1 MSNVIV
7 VGGGAAGM
15 MAAVFAARNGQNVQ
29 LLEKNEKL
37 GKKLFITG
45 KGRCNITNAADIEDL
60 FTAVTSNPK
69 FLYSGF
75 YSFTNQQVID
85 FFEELGVKTKIER
98 GERVFPVS
106 DHSSDVIAAFSRELK
121 SLGVAVS
128 LHTEVRELLC
138 EQDKVCGVLLTNGK
152 KMKADAVIVATGG
165 ISYPSTGS
173 TGDGYRFAR
182 ETGHRVTELLP
193 SLVPM
198 EVRQW
203 YAKELQGLSLRNIE
217 IRITDGKKKLYE
229 EFGEMLFTHYGVTG
243 PVILSASSVVG
254 KTLRKKELT
263 LHIDLKPALSEEQLD
278 KRILREFD
286 ANHNK
291 QFKNAGVEESSLAVG
306 TWAIGGQNYGAVDR
320 NDSIKA
326 IRTMLDCGVNL
337 IDTAPCY
344 GNGSSEKIV
353 GEAIQGLKRDE
364 ILISTK
370 FGLITDVYSGGYKKC
385 ATYQNTMREVES
397 SLMNLGSDYIDF
409 YFVHWPDV
417 NTPIDETMA
426 ALANLKKQG
435 KIRFVGVS
443 NFSEEQI
450 EEAEKYLQIDV
461 QQPPF
466 SMVNR
471 TFVDLMKWG
480 AAKGIDSMTYGSLG
494 SGILSG
500 AIRTLPDFA
509 PNDLRLTFYDFFK
522 EPKFSKIMELLKVM
536 DQIAESHK
544 RPVAQVAV
552 NWSTQKDYVGTA
564 LVGVRNE
571 QEARENCAAFDWE
584 LTDQEIQLL
593 DDEIKR
599 LGI

>member
-121 SLGVAVS
+121 LLGVSVS

-173 TGDGYRFAR
+173 TGDGYRFAK

-217 IRITDGKKKLYE
+217 ICITDGKKKLYE

-291 QFKNAGVEESSLAVG
+291 QYKNSIDSLFPAKLKPVMIELSEIEPEKKVNEITKEERQRLVHLIKDFTMTLTGLRSYNEAIITKGGVSVKEIDPGTMESKKMKGLYFAGEVLDLDAVTGGYNLQIAWSTGYLAGINAGC
-306 TWAIGGQNYGAVDR
+306 D
-320 NDSIKA
+320 
-326 IRTMLDCGVNL
+326 
-337 IDTAPCY
+337 
-344 GNGSSEKIV
+344 
-353 GEAIQGLKRDE
+353 
-364 ILISTK
+364 
-370 FGLITDVYSGGYKKC
+370 
-385 ATYQNTMREVES
+385 
-397 SLMNLGSDYIDF
+397 
-409 YFVHWPDV
+409 
-417 NTPIDETMA
+417 
-426 ALANLKKQG
+426 
-435 KIRFVGVS
+435 
-443 NFSEEQI
+443 
-450 EEAEKYLQIDV
+450 
-461 QQPPF
+461 
-466 SMVNR
+466 
-471 TFVDLMKWG
+471 
-480 AAKGIDSMTYGSLG
+480 
-494 SGILSG
+494 
-500 AIRTLPDFA
+500 
-509 PNDLRLTFYDFFK
+509 
-522 EPKFSKIMELLKVM
+522 
-536 DQIAESHK
+536 
-544 RPVAQVAV
+544 
-552 NWSTQKDYVGTA
+552 
-564 LVGVRNE
+564 
-571 QEARENCAAFDWE
+571 
-584 LTDQEIQLL
+584 
-593 DDEIKR
+593 
-599 LGI
+599 